1 MKASAGFRL
10 SILPKALSS
19 DGILGS
25 FHFTGDKTLNIRCP
39 GSPSYGGMR
48 GKASKLDYLTLES
61 ILLATKTAE
70 ALSDSSY
77 SGIPRILKQ

>member
-39 GSPSYGGMR
+39 GSPSYG
-48 GKASKLDYLTLES
+48 KASKLDYLTLES